1 MRLVPIALVAPLALV
16 ACGPQEPGPPPGTF
30 AEASLVPALRPQLSS
45 CQAACRKLQTFA
57 CAGTSIPDGDCAEAC
72 RSVEQV
78 RRIGADPGCIVGARS
93 CAEVEACQRA
103 R

>member
-1 MRLVPIALVAPLALV
+1 MRVAPVTMFVLV
-16 ACGPQEPGPPPGTF
+16 TAACGPQEPGPPPTTF
-30 AEASLVPALRPQLSS
+30 AEASLTPALRRQLSS

-57 CAGTSIPDGDCAEAC
+57 CPGTSIPEGDCAAAC

-78 RRIGADPGCIVGARS
+78 KRIGADDGCIVAART
-93 CAEVEACQRA
+93 CAEIEACQRG